1 MKAIKKTKRCL
12 LGLAM
17 ALTVIYPA
25 SVFSQ
30 IAVYDFTSDDG
41 GFEVSSIQPN
51 VLPGPFEYNADR
63 GTWVNEGGATGC
75 DPVGPYDSVLTTP
88 EITAPASEDVVV
100 ELSHRYA
107 FEPDASAAWDIGQ
120 IRVSINGGEFVTVPA
135 SSFLENGYF
144 SKPVAGNGIMKGLLG
159 FSGQTEGFAD
169 GAFITSKAII
179 GTMAAGDKF
188 KVQFVAGHDECATGA
203 KPNWEIDRVAFDK
216 RPPIAVYDFAS
227 DDGGFEVS
235 SIQPNVLPGP
245 FEYNADKG
253 TWVNEGGATG
263 CDPVGPYDSVLTT
276 PEITAPASEEVVV

>member
-1 MKAIKKTKRCL
+1 MQIQPVRFFLRTKKQQTLKQMKAIKKTKRCL

-17 ALTVIYPA
+17 TLTVIYPA

-30 IAVYDFTSDDG
+30 IAVYDFASDDG

-88 EITAPASEDVVV
+88 EITAPSSEDVVV

-144 SKPVAGNGIMKGLLG
+144 SKPVAGNGMMKGLL
-159 FSGQTEGFAD
+159 STIPLRFA
-169 GAFITSKAII
+169 FL
-179 GTMAAGDKF
+179 
-188 KVQFVAGHDECATGA
+188 VALC
-203 KPNWEIDRVAFDK
+203 
-216 RPPIAVYDFAS
+216 IA
-227 DDGGFEVS
+227 
-235 SIQPNVLPGP
+235 L
-245 FEYNADKG
+245 
-253 TWVNEGGATG
+253 
-263 CDPVGPYDSVLTT
+263 
-276 PEITAPASEEVVV
+276 